1 MLLSRDRKS
10 RWAPNFPSHFSVHRP
25 GLKSRKVTVAM
36 LSVTSVLRKGQYPTI
51 KYTYSQD
58 DHTCVCKLEGGS
70 RRQSVKLPPPPQPSL
85 GLNSR
90 FLVLQVRFKTG
101 DRFTLTI
108 RLRDD
113 TTSFNF
119 AYSTGL
125 RRPTS
130 DRPSSSQ
137 MSALLNLDIP
147 ANIWV
152 LAIFDL
158 QLMAN
163 QHWRP
168 GAFQTLE
175 SIEITP
181 ICTIGKI
188 FVQDAPPILDD
199 DGRPS
204 TIHKDYAFPPG
215 ITFATVIFPVSE
227 ADEPR
232 PPPKPP
238 TAKSEKDGAKPPA
251 KPPTA
256 VSRRNDTD
264 EPRPAVKT
272 TTIYFPQGDVAGPKC
287 PAAAKKPR
295 AVVFRKSDAEDGKPA
310 GKQMAVVIGQDGE
323 KKPKVVRKSGLP
335 RPPPPSRGAAPKRK
349 PQTANT
355 KKDAKPPKPKPNADT
370 APQEPEED
378 SSDDGAFDGVPPCV
392 EDLKPSVEAEP
403 AEEEELELVYIQPL
417 DLYYCPGNQMYYQVD
432 E

>member
-1 MLLSRDRKS
+1 
-10 RWAPNFPSHFSVHRP
+10 
-25 GLKSRKVTVAM
+25 M

-51 KYTYSQD
+51 KYSYSHD
-58 DHTCVCKLEGGS
+58 DHTSVCKLEGGS
-70 RRQSVKLPPPPQPSL
+70 RRQSVKLPPPPHSSL
-85 GLNSR
+85 ALNSR
-90 FLVLQVRFKTG
+90 FLAMQVRFKAG

-113 TTSFNF
+113 MTSFNF

-125 RRPTS
+125 RRPTA

-137 MSALLNLDIP
+137 MSALLNLDVP
-147 ANIWV
+147 VNTWV
-152 LAIFDL
+152 LALFDL

-188 FVQDAPPILDD
+188 FAQDAPPILDD
-199 DGRPS
+199 DGRWSNIP
-204 TIHKDYAFPPG
+204 KDFAFPPG
-215 ITFATVIFPVSE
+215 ITFATVML
-227 ADEPR
+227 PR
-232 PPPKPP
+232 PESDDLRPLPKPP
-238 TAKSEKDGAKPPA
+238 TAKGST

-256 VSRRNDTD
+256 ISHKSDAD

-272 TTIYFPQGDVAGPKC
+272 TTIVFPQGDVADPKP
-287 PAAAKKPR
+287 PAALKRPR
-295 AVVFRKSDAEDGKPA
+295 PVVFRKSDGDDGNA
-310 GKQMAVVIGQDGE
+310 KQMAVGIAEDGE
-323 KKPKVVRKSGLP
+323 KKPKVVRKSALP
-335 RPPPPSRGAAPKRK
+335 RQPPSKGAAPKKK
-349 PQTANT
+349 PQTANA
-355 KKDAKPPKPKPNADT
+355 KKEPKTALPPRPNADT
-370 APQEPEED
+370 GPQEPEED
-378 SSDDGAFDGVPPCV
+378 FSDDGAFDGVPPSV
-392 EDLKPSVEAEP
+392 EEMKTNVEAEP